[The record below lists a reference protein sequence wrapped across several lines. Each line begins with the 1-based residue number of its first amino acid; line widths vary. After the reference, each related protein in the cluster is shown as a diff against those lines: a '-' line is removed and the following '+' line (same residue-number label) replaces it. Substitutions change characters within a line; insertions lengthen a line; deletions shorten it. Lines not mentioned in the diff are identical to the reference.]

1 MRDDFI
7 TGRRLS
13 QRFGERRRQRQITVE
28 AVVRSLGEYVADRM
42 RLGVIEKAKD
52 DAIAGRE
59 LVVRGGR
66 SWRLPMNRPGFAGG
80 SEP

>member
-66 SWRLPMNRPGFAGG
+66 SWRLPMNRSGFAGG